1 MNYKSIT
8 TATLLCA
15 AISSGAAAQESAQAT
30 ANHSSEAELDLL
42 MMVVD
47 ESDTPTTVVNRIPLP
62 PAIVEEIALPE
73 VELEEPALDNVQETV
88 DSIASETTTAVTEA
102 VNDIISSGSLDSLP
116 DDITGVIPAE
126 DIGDAVGEAIDGI
139 EDVIDLDDSVNIDT
153 EISSAIDDLESSL
166 DAAEL
171 DSAIDSLENVD
182 NLENDINLESLE
194 GSIESELES
203 DLETELNTETDESNT
218 VLDGVDLGL

>member
-88 DSIASETTTAVTEA
+88 DNIASETTTAVTEA

-126 DIGDAVGEAIDGI
+126 DIGDAVGEAIEGI
-139 EDVIDLDDSVNIDT
+139 EDVIDLDESVNIDT
-153 EISSAIDDLESSL
+153 EINSAIDDLESSL

-171 DSAIDSLENVD
+171 DSAIDT
-182 NLENDINLESLE
+182 LENDVNLESLE

>member
-126 DIGDAVGEAIDGI
+126 DIGDAVGEAIEGI
-139 EDVIDLDDSVNIDT
+139 EDVIDLDESVNIDT
-153 EISSAIDDLESSL
+153 EINSAIDDLESSL

-171 DSAIDSLENVD
+171 DSAIDT
-182 NLENDINLESLE
+182 LENDVNLESLE

>member
-15 AISSGAAAQESAQAT
+15 AISSGAVAQESAQAT

-62 PAIVEEIALPE
+62 PAIVEEIALPD

-102 VNDIISSGSLDSLP
+102 VNDIISSGSLGSLP
-116 DDITGVIPAE
+116 DDITDAIPAE
-126 DIGDAVGEAIDGI
+126 DIGDAVGEAIEGI
-139 EDVIDLDDSVNIDT
+139 EDVIDLDESVNIDT
-153 EISSAIDDLESSL
+153 EINSAIDDLESSL

-171 DSAIDSLENVD
+171 DSAID
-182 NLENDINLESLE
+182 NLENDVTLESLE
-194 GSIESELES
+194 GSIETELES

>member
-42 MMVVD
+42 MIVVD

-88 DSIASETTTAVTEA
+88 DNIASETTTAVTEA

-126 DIGDAVGEAIDGI
+126 DIGDAVGEAIEGI
-139 EDVIDLDDSVNIDT
+139 EDVIDLDESVNIDT
-153 EISSAIDDLESSL
+153 ERNS
-166 DAAEL
+166 AAEL
-171 DSAIDSLENVD
+171 DSAIDT
-182 NLENDINLESLE
+182 LENDVNLESLE